1 MAWTTEILKT
11 TKDHWLLVDFREDVS
26 DFTSQKEL
34 DPRDLDNE
42 IRRTIARFDALLAV
56 PPGDYVPAPVVP
68 PPPPV
73 PDPDK
78 PDLQTF
84 AAAVELA
91 ENYQRLITIG
101 SVAANDADFVALRN
115 QIKDFLTAHP
125 LIKTKLIRSI

>member
-1 MAWTTEILKT
+1 MAWTTEIVEK
-11 TKDHWLLVDFREDVS
+11 TKDARVLVRFVEDITGFFADQVI
-26 DFTSQKEL
+26 
-34 DPRDLDNE
+34 DPRFLDAE
-42 IRRTIARFDALLAV
+42 IRAAIVRYDALISRV
-56 PPGDYVPAPVVP
+56 IGSYTPAPLP
-68 PPPPV
+68 PPPT

-101 SVAANDADFVALRN
+101 SIAANDADFVALRN